1 MANDLYELLEVNAS
15 ASQDA
20 IAAGY
25 KRLHAKSAELAAQGD
40 EDATNLL
47 VALREAYGTLSD
59 PERRQ
64 RYDARLAARN
74 SEALAPAGRST
85 SFFKLLLIAA
95 VVGASGVG
103 YAKYQSDQEK
113 LRLESVREAASV
125 KKAELEAQRAREE
138 TALAREADE
147 QRRQQEEI
155 ERLNRQRD
163 IAYGNQVSKDI
174 QRAEA
179 QARYDKQKEE
189 QRLAQVEREQK
200 YAADR
205 QLAREKAYLR
215 QVEAENSGYRRW

>member
-1 MANDLYELLEVNAS
+1 MANDLYELLEVNPS

-20 IAAGY
+20 IVAAY
-25 KRLHAKSAELAAQGD
+25 KRLQGKSAELAAQGN

-47 VALREAYGTLSD
+47 VALREAYATLSD

-64 RYDARLAARN
+64 RYDARLAAR
-74 SEALAPAGRST
+74 SAGALAPVERPT
-85 SFFKLLLIAA
+85 SFFRLFFIAA
-95 VVGASGVG
+95 ILGASGVG

-113 LRLESVREAASV
+113 LRLESVREAAAI
-125 KKAELEAQRAREE
+125 KKAELEAQKAREE
-138 TALAREADE
+138 KALAKEADE

-189 QRLAQVEREQK
+189 QRLAQIEREQK